1 MAKLLV
7 IFFYLRWFA
16 TWFTMIGENMEEVI
30 CVSDYNKKVLETMN
44 IEGIKIFDTTLRDGE
59 QTPGVAFSI
68 EEKVKMA
75 ESLDLLGVD
84 AIEAGFPITSAGEKE
99 AIKNNSSMNVFI
111 DTRFISEK
119 YTPDLDIVSAY
130 AYLKT
135 LDDFYMA
142 KNC

>member
-1 MAKLLV
+1 MALDKTIVLSNGITV
-7 IFFYLRWFA
+7 NYHRIVSINNI
-16 TWFTMIGENMEEVI
+16 TNNQSIIEVA
-30 CVSDYNKKVLETMN
+30 SYT
-44 IEGIKIFDTTLRDGE
+44 
-59 QTPGVAFSI
+59 SS
-68 EEKVKMA
+68 EKRQ
-75 ESLDLLGVD
+75 E
-84 AIEAGFPITSAGEKE
+84 EKE

>member
-1 MAKLLV
+1 MALDKTIVLNNGITV
-7 IFFYLRWFA
+7 NYHRIVSINNI
-16 TWFTMIGENMEEVI
+16 TNNQSIIEVA
-30 CVSDYNKKVLETMN
+30 SYT
-44 IEGIKIFDTTLRDGE
+44 
-59 QTPGVAFSI
+59 SS
-68 EEKVKMA
+68 EKRQ
-75 ESLDLLGVD
+75 E
-84 AIEAGFPITSAGEKE
+84 EKE